1 MSMRSSPSATR
12 VPRHLG
18 RGARAPLQLLLWAA
32 STAAIADPAPTPGAA
47 PVHASATLE
56 IPNVPREL
64 LAPPSPPAPAASVPA
79 RPAPAHINKLTVPF
93 DPAPLQPIAL
103 LRAPGGHLEIP
114 FRDDLTPTVDCAP
127 LHVCDI
133 ELQAGERVQGSP
145 FVGDTGRWKVSPA
158 VSGGE
163 GQRVTHLIIRPLEP
177 GFETNL
183 LVPTDRRT
191 YHLRLVSSLT
201 HYVAS
206 AAFNYPPEP
215 QFDPKPGVHTV
226 ADSGATL
233 PTVAV
238 SQLNFRYRIKVLEGR
253 PTLKPVRA
261 MDDGH
266 RTYISMNREIPDGQ
280 APVLVSIS
288 ARGSQQLVNYQL
300 QGNTYVADGTF
311 SKLAL
316 LTSAGHETQWIELTR
331 DPCKR
336 RGWLGICWDRS
347 E

>member
-1 MSMRSSPSATR
+1 MSMRSSPSAMSVR
-12 VPRHLG
+12 RHCG
-18 RGARAPLQLLLWAA
+18 RGARAPVHLLLWAA
-32 STAAIADPAPTPGAA
+32 STAAIADPAPAPGTAA
-47 PVHASATLE
+47 
-56 IPNVPREL
+56 VP
-64 LAPPSPPAPAASVPA
+64 ASVP
-79 RPAPAHINKLTVPF
+79 P
-93 DPAPLQPIAL
+93 QPIAL

-114 FRDDLTPTVDCAP
+114 FRDDVTPTVDCAP

-133 ELQAGERVQGSP
+133 ELQAGERVQGTP
-145 FVGDTGRWKVSPA
+145 FVGDAGRWKVSPA

-206 AAFNYPPEP
+206 AAFDYPPEP
-215 QFDPKPGVHTV
+215 QFEPKPGAHTV
-226 ADSGATL
+226 ADSGTTL
-233 PTVAV
+233 STVAV

-266 RTYISMNREIPDGQ
+266 RTYISMNKEIPDGQ

-288 ARGSQQLVNYQL
+288 AQGSQQLVSYQL

-316 LTSAGHETQWIELTR
+316 LASTGHETQWIELTR